1 MKSLRQQHVT
11 LMPYSHAAFYKTMKI
26 CGYALLIFFAFLWLF
41 PFFIV
46 ILTSLKSQ
54 GDIISR
60 GVFAFP
66 EKIVLQNFA
75 NAWHT
80 GQFSVFYRNSL
91 LISVIK
97 VPAGIFVASMAA
109 YPLAKYNFRLRD
121 TLFLFFLVGIGIP
134 IHVTL
139 LPLSLLLKK
148 IGLLDT
154 LAGLFFPY
162 IAFGLPFQIMV
173 CRGFFRGLP
182 SELIDSARIDG
193 CSEFKIYWKIVLPLA
208 KPAIAALFIIDFLA
222 TWNEFLMALIFIH
235 SDKVKTIP
243 LGLMLFQGQFAS
255 SYPLINAGVLL
266 SILPVLLIYIFLQKY
281 FVSGVTSG
289 ALKG

>member
-1 MKSLRQQHVT
+1 M
-11 LMPYSHAAFYKTMKI
+11 SHSQKALYKAIKI
-26 CGYALLIFFAFLWLF
+26 SGYALLVFFAFLWLF

-60 GVFAFP
+60 GVFALPKKMVF
-66 EKIVLQNFA
+66 KNFLK
-75 NAWHT
+75 AWVT

-91 LISVIK
+91 IISIVK

-121 TLFLFFLVGIGIP
+121 SLFLFFLAGIAIP

-139 LPLSLLLKK
+139 LPLNILLKNL
-148 IGLLDT
+148 GLLDS

-173 CRGFFRGLP
+173 CRGFFRGIP
-182 SELIDSARIDG
+182 TELIDSARIDG
-193 CSEFKIYWKIVLPLA
+193 CSEFRIYWNIVLPLA

-235 SDKVKTIP
+235 SDESKTIP
-243 LGLMLFQGQFAS
+243 LGLMLFQGQYAS

-266 SILPVLLIYIFLQKY
+266 SILPVLIIYILLQQY
-281 FVSGVTSG
+281 FVSGITTG